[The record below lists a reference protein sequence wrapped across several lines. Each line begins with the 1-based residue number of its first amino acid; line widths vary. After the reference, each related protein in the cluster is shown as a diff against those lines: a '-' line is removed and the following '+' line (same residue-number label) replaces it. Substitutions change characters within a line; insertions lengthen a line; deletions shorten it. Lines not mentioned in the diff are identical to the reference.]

1 MEYLPFV
8 LIAVLLLFMAFP
20 LYIWLSSKRMQ
31 GGSAPAYDDLL
42 APEQRDKA
50 KLLFYF
56 YSQQCGPC
64 RTLTPLVERM
74 AERYGNVVKVDV
86 MQQGGVAQRFAIRAT
101 PTLVLVE
108 GDTLVKVILGPV
120 GEKQLDLLLH

>member
-20 LYIWLSSKRMQ
+20 LYIWFSSKRMQ
-31 GGSAPAYDDLL
+31 GGSAPPYDDLL
-42 APEQRDKA
+42 TPEQRGKA
-50 KLLFYF
+50 KMLFYF
-56 YSQQCGPC
+56 YSQHCGPC
-64 RTLTPLVERM
+64 RTLTPLVEQM

-86 MQQGGVAQRFAIRAT
+86 MRQGAVAQRFAVRAT

-108 GDTLVKVILGPV
+108 GNTVVKVILGPV
-120 GEKQLDLLLH
+120 GEKPLDLLLR

>member
-20 LYIWLSSKRMQ
+20 FYIWLSSKRMQ
-31 GGSAPAYDDLL
+31 GGDAPDYDELL
-42 APEQRDKA
+42 SPEQRGRN

-56 YSQQCGPC
+56 YSQHCGPC
-64 RTLTPLVERM
+64 RTLTPLIDQM

-86 MQQGGVAQRFAIRAT
+86 MHQMGVAQRFAIRAT

-108 GDTLVKVILGPV
+108 NRRVAKVILGSV
-120 GEKQLDLLLH
+120 SGKQLELLLG

>member
-1 MEYLPFV
+1 MQYLPFV
-8 LIAVLLLFMAFP
+8 LVAVLLLFMAFP
-20 LYIWLSSKRMQ
+20 LYVWISSKRMQ
-31 GGSAPAYDDLL
+31 GGRAPRYDDLL
-42 APEQRDKA
+42 PAQQRGMG

-56 YSQQCGPC
+56 HSPQCGPC

-86 MQQGGVAQRFAIRAT
+86 MQQGEVARRFAIRAT

-108 GDTLVKVILGPV
+108 GETLVKVILGPV
-120 GEKQLDLLLH
+120 SERQLELLLR